1 MGEKRQPKSPYQ
13 RYNKSPYLYS
23 PIYQL
28 WREAAL
34 DSGASSEKAIALSC
48 KHAKF
53 VGVRRYT
60 PEGDFSAECEV
71 ING

>member
-1 MGEKRQPKSPYQ
+1 MATSRVPKSPYQ
-13 RYNKSPYLYS
+13 KYQKAPFLYS

-34 DSGASSEKAIALSC
+34 SGGASSEKALALSC

-60 PEGDFSAECEV
+60 PEGDFSSECEEV
-71 ING
+71 RK